1 MLGSVI
7 AAFVME
13 DIHPKWAF
21 LMYGIWGGIV
31 GISCFFLSA
40 EAEAD
45 RLEGEEDYE
54 SHFSSDYVR
63 GQLPRQAAAN
73 RASYLASLP
82 VKGKEGFCYNFKKNM
97 SQLWIAL

>member
-1 MLGSVI
+1 MLGAVI

-31 GISCFFLSA
+31 GISCIFLSA

-54 SHFSSDYVR
+54 SHVSSGYVA
-63 GQLPRQAAAN
+63 GQTNRQAEAA
-73 RASYLASLP
+73 RATYIRA
-82 VKGKEGFCYNFKKNM
+82 
-97 SQLWIAL
+97 